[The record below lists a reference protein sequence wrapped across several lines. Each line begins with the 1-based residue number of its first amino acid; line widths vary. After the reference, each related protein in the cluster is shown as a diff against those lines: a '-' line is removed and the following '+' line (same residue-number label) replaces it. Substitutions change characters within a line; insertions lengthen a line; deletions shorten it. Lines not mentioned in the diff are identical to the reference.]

1 MSNEGLG
8 NFAKQHPLKIV
19 CGLLA
24 LFSGVGVY
32 LVSGKIEET
41 STLLQQKT
49 TEGLRLAVNVR
60 NSAQLS
66 EQLDALVAAG
76 AKIDDRLVRAT
87 QLASNLQYF
96 YRLEA
101 DSGLELIDLR
111 QTSSSQPVKA
121 NTGVAF
127 AVTLKGEYSTLLGF
141 LRRLENGTHLSRIVT
156 ASISGS
162 PIERAAPLTLSMSL
176 ELLGQ
181 P

>member
-32 LVSGKIEET
+32 LVSGKIEEA

-76 AKIDDRLVRAT
+76 AKIDDLLVRAT
-87 QLASNLQYF
+87 QHASNLQYF
-96 YRLEA
+96 YL
-101 DSGLELIDLR
+101 
-111 QTSSSQPVKA
+111 
-121 NTGVAF
+121 
-127 AVTLKGEYSTLLGF
+127 
-141 LRRLENGTHLSRIVT
+141 
-156 ASISGS
+156 
-162 PIERAAPLTLSMSL
+162 
-176 ELLGQ
+176 
-181 P
+181 